1 MRKVAIRGDW
11 REILRNGLA
20 GLKACATYDLVRSTE
35 ELVERQKI
43 EKQTPCAQG
52 RESIMAMQERKRDQL
67 TTASAFLPDLREQPP
82 ITRSRRNTLGGQLQ
96 RIPPVSLIRRIKSE
110 YDRLDAPQRFR
121 TCTVSC
127 TGLSGGNQFRSWQMV
142 LASPSEP
149 LSQLEVLVVDCQATA
164 AAPRGHLLEIG
175 WARARKAITHAHS
188 SLIAL
193 PDGEQ
198 IPPAVARI
206 TGISERM
213 MTAAVDRHLAW
224 RELSDQAASLAQQP
238 APTVIHFARFEQPF
252 LRTLATDV
260 FPLDVVCTRD
270 IARRLLPNLPRCSLR
285 ALAGYFGRG
294 VGSLRRSADHVEATA
309 FVWHE
314 LVGLLDRHGVSTWG
328 ALHDWLAGP
337 AEPIGRRRRIWPMP
351 RDVRLSLPAAPGI
364 YRMLRTDGSV
374 LYVGKAAS
382 LHHRVNSYFRKQAGV
397 PERLLEML
405 SQARAISFDVT
416 PSALEAALLEPD
428 EIKRHRPPYN
438 VALTTASRSLWF
450 TPLDLSARG
459 RQPSPHCPFGP
470 FASAETLD
478 QFAALAR
485 AGRAA
490 LTPGSRGPDDRTFT
504 AGYDRLCATHP
515 ELSRVD
521 LSDYA
526 KLLRLGTR
534 LWREGRRDRDVD
546 EDYANETRRSLTVWT
561 PEFVQVSLEW
571 LALRAALARR
581 RAIWLTRLFESSVVW
596 REPGDSRA
604 RLIVIENSEVVLSA
618 AADAHATPPI
628 PPGYRRP
635 VAARREAFTLGSFDR
650 LRVLTTELK
659 RLIAAAAPMALRL
672 DAGPALDEP
681 RLASAL
687 WWV

>member
-1 MRKVAIRGDW
+1 MVTD
-11 REILRNGLA
+11 
-20 GLKACATYDLVRSTE
+20 
-35 ELVERQKI
+35 
-43 EKQTPCAQG
+43 
-52 RESIMAMQERKRDQL
+52 
-67 TTASAFLPDLREQPP
+67 
-82 ITRSRRNTLGGQLQ
+82 
-96 RIPPVSLIRRIKSE
+96 
-110 YDRLDAPQRFR
+110 
-121 TCTVSC
+121 SC
-127 TGLSGGNQFRSWQMV
+127 
-142 LASPSEP
+142 SEP

-175 WARARKAITHAHS
+175 WARVCKAITHAHS

-270 IARRLLPNLPRCSLR
+270 IARRLFPNLPRCSLR
-285 ALAGYFGRG
+285 ALSGYFGRA
-294 VGSLRRSADHVEATA
+294 VGALRRTADHVEATA
-309 FVWHE
+309 FVWRE
-314 LVGLLDRHGVSTWG
+314 LVGLLETHGVSTWG
-328 ALHDWLAGP
+328 ALHGWLAGP
-337 AEPIGRRRRIWPMP
+337 GERTKDRRRVWPMP
-351 RDVRLSLPAAPGI
+351 RDVRLSLPHAPGI
-364 YRMLRTDGSV
+364 YRMLRTDGGV

-382 LHHRVNSYFRKQAGV
+382 LYHRVNSYFRKQNGV
-397 PERLLEML
+397 PERMLEML

-416 PSALEAALLEPD
+416 PSPVDAALLEPD

-438 VALTTASRSLWF
+438 VALTIQDRALWF
-450 TPLDLSARG
+450 TAPDLSAR
-459 RQPSPHCPFGP
+459 RSQPSSHCPLGP
-470 FASAETLD
+470 FASAETID
-478 QFAALAR
+478 QFGALAQ
-485 AGRAA
+485 ADCAA
-490 LTPGSRGPDDRTFT
+490 LTSGPAGPDADTFN
-504 AGYDRLCATHP
+504 AGYGRLCASHP
-515 ELSRVD
+515 ELSFLH
-521 LSDYA
+521 LSAHA

-546 EDYANETRRSLTVWT
+546 EDDANERRRGLTAWT
-561 PEFVQVSLEW
+561 PESVRVWLEW

-581 RAIWLTRLFESSVVW
+581 RAIWLTRLFDSSVVW
-596 REPGDSRA
+596 REPGDACA
-604 RLIVIENSEVVLSA
+604 RLIVIENSELVLSRA
-618 AADAHATPPI
+618 VDANATPPI

-635 VAARREAFTLGSFDR
+635 VAERREAFTLASFDR

-659 RLIAAAAPMALRL
+659 RLIAAGAPVALRL
-672 DAGPALDEP
+672 GVGPAFEGS

-687 WWV
+687 RWV

>member
-1 MRKVAIRGDW
+1 
-11 REILRNGLA
+11 
-20 GLKACATYDLVRSTE
+20 
-35 ELVERQKI
+35 
-43 EKQTPCAQG
+43 
-52 RESIMAMQERKRDQL
+52 MA
-67 TTASAFLPDLREQPP
+67 
-82 ITRSRRNTLGGQLQ
+82 
-96 RIPPVSLIRRIKSE
+96 
-110 YDRLDAPQRFR
+110 
-121 TCTVSC
+121 
-127 TGLSGGNQFRSWQMV
+127 
-142 LASPSEP
+142 LASPSDP

-175 WARARKAITHAHS
+175 WARVVGSRLTHAQA

-206 TGISERM
+206 TGISEHM
-213 MTAAVDRHLAW
+213 MRSAIDGRCAW
-224 RELSDQAASLAQQP
+224 RDLADQAASLTQQP

-252 LRTLATDV
+252 LRALAAGV

-270 IARRLLPNLPRCSLR
+270 IARRLLPDLPRCSLR
-285 ALAGYFGRG
+285 ALAGYFGRA

-314 LVGLLDRHGVSTWG
+314 LVGLLDRHGVPTWD
-328 ALHDWLAGP
+328 ALHDWLA
-337 AEPIGRRRRIWPMP
+337 ARAQPIGRRRRIWPMP
-351 RDVRLSLPAAPGI
+351 RGLRLSLPTAPGI
-364 YRMLRTDGSV
+364 YRLLRTDGSV

-405 SQARAISFDVT
+405 SQARGISFDVT
-416 PSALEAALLEPD
+416 STPLEAALLEPD

-438 VALTTASRSLWF
+438 IALTTASRALWF
-450 TPLDLSARG
+450 TSQDLSARSP
-459 RQPSPHCPFGP
+459 QPSPHCPFGP

-478 QFAALAR
+478 RFAALAR
-485 AGRAA
+485 ECRSA
-490 LTPGSRGPDDRTFT
+490 LTFGSRGPDEGAFS
-504 AGYDRLCATHP
+504 AGYERLCATHP
-515 ELSRVD
+515 ELSRFDVPD
-521 LSDYA
+521 DA

-546 EDYANETRRSLTVWT
+546 EDDVNDTRRGSTVWT
-561 PEFVQVSLEW
+561 PEIVQVSLEW

-581 RAIWLTRLFESSVVW
+581 RAIWLTRLFDASVVW
-596 REPGDSRA
+596 REAGDRPA
-604 RLIVIENSEVVLSA
+604 RLIVIENSEVVLSEA
-618 AADAHATPPI
+618 VGAHATPPI

-635 VAARREAFTLGSFDR
+635 VAARREAFTLASFDR

-659 RLIAAAAPMALRL
+659 RLVAAGAPVALRL
-672 DAGPALDEP
+672 GVGPPLDES